1 MPLEILGVLLHR
13 NASEISRAGG
23 PPFDAQMI
31 GTLARA
37 FDENGFDR
45 VLILQNS
52 YAPDPFAIASY
63 AAGITRRLSFM
74 VAHRP
79 GFIAPTMAARM
90 FATLDQLSGGRAGV
104 HVITGAN
111 DLELACDGDY
121 HTKDERYLR
130 SGEYVEIMRS
140 IWEAREPVS
149 HEGEWYRFDRALS
162 EIRPV
167 HGAVPVYWGGASPL
181 ALETGARVA
190 DVYAIGGLKPLA
202 QMAETVA
209 QVQGAWARTGRP
221 LRLQTSAR
229 VILGDTEEQ
238 AWRAASEVIEA
249 LRETAEE
256 QRGKIAAAE
265 TGKAEATG
273 TAMRLDP
280 RLATSRGGSG
290 RAELEALANG
300 SELVDKRLWT
310 GITRASVDFS
320 TPMLPPALV
329 GTAEQVADALMD
341 YYAMGIGGFLLRGF
355 DLLGDIAV
363 QGRELIPRL
372 RELAA
377 RHDEAAGIAR
387 PVGAEPVGA
396 EA

>member
-1 MPLEILGVLLHR
+1 MSLEILGVLLHR
-13 NASEISRAGG
+13 NASEISAPQG
-23 PPFDAQMI
+23 PAFDVEMI

-52 YAPDPFAIASY
+52 FAPDPFAIATY
-63 AAGITRRLSFM
+63 AAAITQRLSFM

-90 FATLDQLSGGRAGV
+90 FATLDRLSGGRAGV

-121 HTKDERYLR
+121 HTKDERYRR
-130 SGEYVEIMRS
+130 SGEYVEIMRAL
-140 IWEAREPVS
+140 WAATEPVT
-149 HEGEWYRFDRALS
+149 HAGDWYRFDKALA
-162 EIRPV
+162 EVRPEQ
-167 HGAVPVYWGGASPL
+167 GAIPVYWGGASPL
-181 ALETGARVA
+181 ALEVGAKVA

-209 QVQGAWARTGRP
+209 QVRGAWAATGRA

-229 VILGDTEEQ
+229 VIIGDTEEA
-238 AWRAASEVIEA
+238 AWKAAREVIGK
-249 LRETAEE
+249 LRETAAAQQAKLAEAG
-256 QRGKIAAAE
+256 QGKGA
-265 TGKAEATG
+265 ATG

-280 RLATSRGGSG
+280 KLATTRGGSG
-290 RAELEALANG
+290 RAELEALADG

-310 GITRASVDFS
+310 GITRASIDFE

-341 YYAMGIGGFLLRGF
+341 YYAMGITGFLLRGF

-363 QGRELIPRL
+363 HGQGLIPCL
-372 RELAA
+372 RERAA
-377 RHDEAAGIAR
+377 RHDQTAGSRLTTAAGA
-387 PVGAEPVGA
+387 
-396 EA
+396 

>member
-13 NASEISRAGG
+13 NASEISPGGG
-23 PPFDAQMI
+23 PPFDVEMI
-31 GTLARA
+31 GQLARA

-63 AAGITRRLSFM
+63 AAAITKRLSFM
-74 VAHRP
+74 IAHRP
-79 GFIAPTMAARM
+79 GFVAPTMAARM
-90 FATLDQLSGGRAGV
+90 FATLDRLSGGRAGV

-121 HTKDERYLR
+121 HTKEERYLR
-130 SGEYVEIMRS
+130 SGEYVQVMRR

-149 HEGEWYRFDRALS
+149 HEGDWYRFDRALS
-162 EIRPV
+162 EIRPEN
-167 HGAVPVYWGGASPL
+167 GSIPVYWGGASPL
-181 ALETGARVA
+181 ALETGAQVA

-209 QVQGAWARTGRP
+209 QVQGAWASTGRP

-229 VILGDTEEQ
+229 VILGETEEEAWQ
-238 AWRAASEVIEA
+238 AAREVIAA
-249 LRETAEE
+249 LRETAAS
-256 QRGKIAAAE
+256 QQDKIAGADA
-265 TGKAEATG
+265 GKGEATG
-273 TAMRLDP
+273 TGMRLDP
-280 RLATSRGGSG
+280 KLATTRGGSG
-290 RAELEALANG
+290 RAELEALAG
-300 SELVDKRLWT
+300 GRELVDKRLWT
-310 GITRASVDFS
+310 GITRASIDFS

-372 RELAA
+372 RDLVAA
-377 RHDEAAGIAR
+377 HDAENGMVSEVAR
-387 PVGAEPVGA
+387 SGERV
-396 EA
+396 

>member
-1 MPLEILGVLLHR
+1 MSLEILGVLLHR
-13 NASEISRAGG
+13 NASEVSPPGG
-23 PPFDAQMI
+23 PSFDVETI

-63 AAGITRRLSFM
+63 AAAITRRLSFM

-90 FATLDQLSGGRAGV
+90 FATLDRLSGGRAGV

-121 HTKDERYLR
+121 HTKDERYRR
-130 SGEYVEIMRS
+130 SGEYVEIMRRV
-140 IWEAREPVS
+140 WAAREPVS
-149 HEGEWYRFDRALS
+149 HAGDWYRFDRALA
-162 EIRPV
+162 EIRPEG
-167 HGAVPVYWGGASPL
+167 GAIPVYWGGASPL
-181 ALETGARVA
+181 ALEVGAQVA

-202 QMAETVA
+202 QMEETAA
-209 QVQGAWARTGRP
+209 QVKAAWAATGRP

-229 VILGDTEEQ
+229 VILGETEEQ
-238 AWRAASEVIEA
+238 AWQAARAVIEQ
-249 LRETAEE
+249 LRDTAAMQQAKISEADA
-256 QRGKIAAAE
+256 GK
-265 TGKAEATG
+265 GEATG

-280 RLATSRGGSG
+280 RLATTRGGSG
-290 RAELEALANG
+290 REELEALAG
-300 SELVDKRLWT
+300 RSELIDKRLWT
-310 GITRASVDFS
+310 GITRASIDFS

-363 QGRELIPRL
+363 HGRELIPRL

-377 RHDEAAGIAR
+377 RHDEKSGADLAAAGSRVSA
-387 PVGAEPVGA
+387 
-396 EA
+396 